1 MNYIKNGKWVFLIII
16 FFIPISYKSS
26 IIFTI
31 NYFIS
36 FLKMQIEFKK
46 NENYLNLCNDI
57 KLTILKNF
65 KQSKNPKISIISP
78 IFNRDR
84 YILRFIKSLQYQSFN
99 NIEIILIDDCSIDQS
114 SKEVEK
120 YQQKDKR
127 IILIKNKKNKGTL
140 ISRNIG
146 VLYSKGRYLILPD
159 PDDIL
164 SKNIIFLCYKYAE
177 KNKYEMIRFNL
188 YLGSKTISFPNI
200 VKNLDNRVILQPEL
214 STYNFYGNHEL
225 QIIDLSLSNKFIR
238 KDLYLKSLNELHK
251 FYLNVYMIYMEDTI
265 INIILYRI
273 AKNLYFLKRIGYY
286 YIIHSQSI
294 TNNLGKLSELKI
306 KFSFILL
313 QLIFDYTKNTK
324 YEKDMANTM
333 FTVINRRFN
342 IERMLLTYDMNL
354 DFFYNIIEKYLNSK
368 FITNDNKKILNI
380 FKNIIKRRNKIK

>member
-1 MNYIKNGKWVFLIII
+1 MNYIKNGKWAFLTII
-16 FFIPISYKSS
+16 FFILLTYKSS
-26 IIFTI
+26 IIFKI
-31 NYFIS
+31 KYFIS
-36 FLKMQIEFKK
+36 FLKIQIEYKK
-46 NENYLNLCNDI
+46 NESYLNLCNDI

-78 IFNRDR
+78 IYNRDR

-99 NIEIILIDDCSIDQS
+99 NIEIILIDDCSMDHSI
-114 SKEVEK
+114 KEVEK
-120 YQQKDKR
+120 YQQIDKR
-127 IILIKNKKNKGTL
+127 IILIKNKNNKGTL
-140 ISRNIG
+140 VSRNIG

-164 SKNIIFLCYKYAE
+164 SKNILFLCYKYAE

-188 YLGSKTISFPNI
+188 YLGSQTLSFPNI

-214 STYNFYGNHEL
+214 STYNFYGNDEL

-238 KDLYLKSLNELHK
+238 KDVYLKSLNLLNK

-265 INIILYRI
+265 INIILYRT
-273 AKNLYFLKRIGYY
+273 AKSFYFLKRIGYY

-313 QLIFDYTKNTK
+313 KLIFDYTKNTK
-324 YEKDMANTM
+324 YEKDMANTI
-333 FTVINRRFN
+333 FTVVNRRFN
-342 IERMLLTYDMNL
+342 IERMLLTYDMDL
-354 DFFYNIIEKYLNSK
+354 DFFYNIIEKYLNCK
-368 FITNDNKKILNI
+368 FITSDNKKILNI
-380 FKNIIKRRNKIK
+380 FKNIIKRRNKKN